1 MSRTFNCG
9 IGGVLV
15 VKSADSQ
22 EVTDRLINNGV
33 QASIIGTIINREG
46 NII

>member
-15 VKSADSQ
+15 VKSADVDTVI
-22 EVTDRLINNGV
+22 ERLVNNGV
-33 QASIIGTIINREG
+33 QANVIGGIIQREG
-46 NII
+46 KL